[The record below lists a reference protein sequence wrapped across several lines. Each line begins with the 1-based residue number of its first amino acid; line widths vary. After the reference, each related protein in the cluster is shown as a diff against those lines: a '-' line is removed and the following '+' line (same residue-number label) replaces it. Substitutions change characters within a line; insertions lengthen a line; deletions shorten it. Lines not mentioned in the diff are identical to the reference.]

1 MVKKVT
7 TLLYFLYY
15 LYYLV
20 LIPLVSKFVDPL
32 IVYELNGR
40 KIKLPIS
47 HRLPFYIHLNELYS
61 QNVGRIGKIIRS
73 KYKNLSAIEVGA
85 NVGDTIIIMRSF
97 SKYPILG
104 IEGDSRFFK
113 ILAENTKYERDVFIE
128 NYFLSDKEEE
138 TRLEFR
144 GGFGTGGLTEG
155 KNNIMVRTLDSLLE
169 DRAQFINA
177 KYLIT
182 DTDGFDFNVLRG
194 AINFIKRS
202 KPVIF
207 FEFDPDFIL
216 ENKQKPKGIFEYL
229 SIIGYVFY
237 IVYDNLGDLIFSFD
251 INKDKGYFRL
261 LRYFYKKNNRYY
273 GDIVA
278 FNKVDKDLFEK
289 VLMDEDNFY
298 NKNKNYK

>member
-7 TLLYFLYY
+7 TLLYY

-85 NVGDTIIIMRSF
+85 NVGDTITIMRSF

-155 KNNIMVRTLDSLLE
+155 KNNIMVRTLDGLLE

-194 AINFIKRS
+194 AINFIKKS

-207 FEFDPDFIL
+207 FEYDPCFIL
-216 ENKQKPKGIFEYL
+216 NNRQDAKEIFRYL
-229 SIIGYVFY
+229 LELGYRY
-237 IVYDNLGDLIFSFD
+237 YLIYDNTGDLIYALD
-251 INKDKGYFRL
+251 MRKDRGFFRL
-261 LRYFYKKNNRYY
+261 LRYFYSKDNKYY
-273 GDIVA
+273 ADIVA
-278 FNKVDKDLFEK
+278 FHTSELALFLCAVSSEDKY
-289 VLMDEDNFY
+289 Y
-298 NKNKNYK
+298 NSLKNYN